1 MVLISVSSV
10 EADNGYRFS
19 NDFAEAL
26 IIEPNARISLENLY
40 FKRKDAYVVGTTNK
54 TFDIKLTEITSGDT
68 AITLTEATYTGATL
82 ATEIAAKLNTAGN
95 ATGYYFKVWYNN
107 NDSTFNFST
116 FTQEVLGSTPVNW
129 VAYYFN
135 DVPAFGQLIGFSQL
149 LYITQGATHDT
160 GVVLTSDA
168 EPVPDSAANYGDII
182 HVNINNIPLHS
193 IVGSKVSTTA
203 VVDGDIV
210 GSRNGITRMIAQVPR
225 FHTSNGL
232 STSDQFGP
240 FYYDYFPYSVP
251 LKNAHS
257 INLNDLQ
264 ITVTNIDG
272 TLAQDISQ
280 VNLLLNVS
288 HEENI
293 GGAGPET
300 IGQPRVE
307 HQAAVQSNQFQPQN
321 LPKP

>member
-1 MVLISVSSV
+1 MVLISISST
-10 EADNGYRFS
+10 ETNNGYSFS

-40 FKRKDAYVVGTTNK
+40 FKRKDAYVVGADTK
-54 TFDIKLTEITSGDT
+54 TFPIKLTNVNEADT
-68 AITLTEATYTGATL
+68 VITLTEATYTGATL
-82 ATEIAAKLNTAGN
+82 ATQIALQLNLAGN

-107 NDSTFNFST
+107 NNSTFNFST
-116 FTQEVLGSTPVNW
+116 FTQEVGGTTPINW
-129 VAYYFN
+129 VGYFFN
-135 DVPAFGQLIGFSQL
+135 DEDDFGQLIGFQQVI
-149 LYITQGATHDT
+149 YITQGSTDT
-160 GVVLTSDA
+160 STIITSDS
-168 EPVPDSAANYGDII
+168 EPVPDASANYGDII
-182 HVNINNIPLHS
+182 HININNIPLHS
-193 IVGSKVSTTA
+193 IVGNKVRSDATLTS
-203 VVDGDIV
+203 GIT

-280 VNLLLNVS
+280 VNILLNIS

-300 IGQPRVE
+300 IGQPVVA
-307 HQAAVQSNQFQPQN
+307 HQTTGQTNILKKQMTPLKA
-321 LPKP
+321 